1 MKTKTHAETPIRSL
15 AEFRAKYL
23 PLSNKKRTAPK
34 DIREQAEMFVDKSF
48 EKLRPILNGIK

>member
-1 MKTKTHAETPIRSL
+1 MKAKNQQDLPIRSL

-23 PLSNKKRTAPK
+23 PASNRRRSSPK
-34 DIREQAEMFVDKSF
+34 GIKEQAEMFVDRSF